1 MWYYPLRNYV
11 HLLIAEA
18 NLMSQEKDV
27 DRLTALIPTHLKRRV
42 QSKLALQG
50 KTLTSLV
57 IELLEQWLA
66 DQDREQATAT

>member
-1 MWYYPLRNYV
+1 
-11 HLLIAEA
+11 
-18 NLMSQEKDV
+18 MSQEKDV